1 MIETRYAIE
10 PIGVICSELASR
22 EAAPCQGYEGA
33 PNAWLEVNSMFA
45 QGLEGVAVGD
55 DIILITWFHKAN
67 RNILKLH
74 PHWGTNRPLTGV
86 FATRS
91 PDRPNPIGLHRVT
104 VLEISRKRLRV
115 GPLEAIDGMPVV
127 DIKPALPQSVD
138 S

>member
-45 QGLEGVAVGD
+45 QGLEGVAV
-55 DIILITWFHKAN
+55 
-67 RNILKLH
+67 
-74 PHWGTNRPLTGV
+74 
-86 FATRS
+86 
-91 PDRPNPIGLHRVT
+91 
-104 VLEISRKRLRV
+104 
-115 GPLEAIDGMPVV
+115 V